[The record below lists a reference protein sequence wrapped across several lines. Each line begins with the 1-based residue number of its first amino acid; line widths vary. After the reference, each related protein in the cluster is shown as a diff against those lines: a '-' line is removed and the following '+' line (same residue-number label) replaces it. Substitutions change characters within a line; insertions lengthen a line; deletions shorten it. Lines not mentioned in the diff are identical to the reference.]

1 MSFETRIRLAAA
13 LSSREEEDSWI
24 QNGLQVLYMH
34 YIPKSS
40 RRNATVAAE
49 ATLHDEI

>member
-34 YIPKSS
+34 YIPKS